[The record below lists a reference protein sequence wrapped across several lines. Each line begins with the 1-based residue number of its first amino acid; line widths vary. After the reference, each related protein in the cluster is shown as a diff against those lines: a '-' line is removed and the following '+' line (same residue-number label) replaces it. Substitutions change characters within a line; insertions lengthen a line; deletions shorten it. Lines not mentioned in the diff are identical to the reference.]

1 MDSKK
6 LFPENKSSKKRKFLE
21 FIDKKGFYVVLILC
35 VLIVGVTAVLL
46 TTKRASPSN
55 TSYENQKIIP
65 EGTGNSAV
73 LDDENSNPSQAQSSV
88 NTDSDKNAKA
98 SGSQTAENKDL
109 AANTLKSK
117 TTTGTAIETGQSAKA
132 TVQNSSKTTSAK
144 APAPKKKEASQKFLM
159 PVFGQISFGYAQDKL
174 VYSKTLEDWR
184 THSGVDIAAERGTP
198 VKAVADGVVTDIKN
212 DPQYGVIVKIDHK
225 DGTKSVYANLASD
238 DAVSPNQK
246 VKQGDVIGAVG
257 NSASLES
264 AEQSHLHF
272 EVLKSDENVD
282 PVAYLPKAVN

>member
-35 VLIVGVTAVLL
+35 VLIVGVTAVFL
-46 TTKRASPSN
+46 TSRRASPSN
-55 TSYENQKIIP
+55 TPYENQKLIP
-65 EGTGNSAV
+65 EGTGDTAE
-73 LDDENSNPSQAQSSV
+73 LDTESSNPSQAQSSV
-88 NTDSDKNAKA
+88 STDSDSNAKA

-109 AANTLKSK
+109 AANTQKNKPTS
-117 TTTGTAIETGQSAKA
+117 GTAIETGQSDKA
-132 TVQNSSKTTSAK
+132 VDNGDQTASAK
-144 APAPKKKEASQKFLM
+144 APEPKKKDASQKFLM
-159 PVFGQISFGYAQDKL
+159 PVFGQISFGYAEDKL

-198 VKAVADGVVTDIKN
+198 VKAVADGVVADIKN
-212 DPQYGVIVKIDHK
+212 DPLYGVIVIIDHK
-225 DGTKSVYANLASD
+225 DGTKSLYANLASD

-272 EVLKSDENVD
+272 EVLKNDETVD
-282 PVAYLPKAVN
+282 PIAYLPKAVN